1 MDVKGCD
8 QSGKCTTSSTT
19 VDISSV
25 MEELVDPE
33 TPDDVDEI
41 DDSLSFLGVPS
52 LLVAISLAVLFR
64 RRGL

>member
-1 MDVKGCD
+1 
-8 QSGKCTTSSTT
+8 
-19 VDISSV
+19 